1 MGRIAAGQCKTYCGP
16 CSFVQNLQT
25 VWHLNSSQQRAVLSV
40 WQLAS
45 SSPHCQKYHNLSSD
59 SSLFVS
65 ASIVAT
71 RMGFLKAQFQIVL
84 TVNDTGRASDLQ
96 SAFRGAFSCAKR
108 DHCSVYLQSPIF
120 ISFDLTKKARLL
132 IITIYSLLDF
142 EYVMQV
148 L

>member
-1 MGRIAAGQCKTYCGP
+1 M
-16 CSFVQNLQT
+16 
-25 VWHLNSSQQRAVLSV
+25 SV
-40 WQLAS
+40 WRLTS
-45 SSPHCQKYHNLSSD
+45 SSPHYHKYHRVSSD
-59 SSLFVS
+59 SSLFMS

-96 SAFRGAFSCAKR
+96 TAFRGAFLCAKR
-108 DHCSVYLQSPIF
+108 YHFSVYQQSPIF
-120 ISFDLTKKARLL
+120 ISFDLSKKVLL
-132 IITIYSLLDF
+132 LLLLLSLLDF